1 MDLGGAWERVKRARV
16 ARLATIG
23 PDGRPDLVPVT
34 FALDGDTSRARI
46 VIAVD
51 HKPKTT
57 RRLQRLANVTDQPDV
72 SLLIDHYDDD
82 WTTLWWIRLDGRARV
97 EPADDV
103 GALIAKYAPYQT
115 IRPAGPVIEI
125 EITDWQWWSAA
136 DGAGRARATRRTESI
151 PSSPLR
157 PEDP

>member
-57 RRLQRLANVTDQPDV
+57 RRLQRLANVTDME
-72 SLLIDHYDDD
+72 DD
-82 WTTLWWIRLDGRARV
+82 RA
-97 EPADDV
+97 ENMLQQAD
-103 GALIAKYAPYQT
+103 
-115 IRPAGPVIEI
+115 
-125 EITDWQWWSAA
+125 
-136 DGAGRARATRRTESI
+136 ES
-151 PSSPLR
+151 
-157 PEDP
+157 